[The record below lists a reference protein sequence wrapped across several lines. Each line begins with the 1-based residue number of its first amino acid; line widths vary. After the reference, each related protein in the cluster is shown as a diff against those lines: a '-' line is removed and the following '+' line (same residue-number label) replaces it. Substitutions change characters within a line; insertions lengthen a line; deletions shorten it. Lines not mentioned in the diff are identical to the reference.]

1 MKKCLSLLLL
11 ASVFVSGSTYC
22 CEGGAPAGLSREQIR
37 QQRDKQ
43 EGAAAAGYDA
53 PRDGAGEEREARGS
67 VPAAKSGPGFFAK
80 LTSFYKET
88 PYLRGVLSQA
98 IYQETANQIV
108 DKMID
113 NPTDVCVNLPFGA
126 TLTKRDVVE
135 AITFFAKSAVV
146 EPFVAG
152 NDKYNLLVDPFIK
165 TNLKNGAKSAATA
178 LVANKVVYPAVWKML
193 NFVNLKNRVLAFAQK
208 DSYVAKAVSKVVE
221 HTARYCAHEGIRSVA
236 DFAAAKVASC

>member
-22 CEGGAPAGLSREQIR
+22 SDQGGRPNSAAAEGGVA
-37 QQRDKQ
+37 
-43 EGAAAAGYDA
+43 EGKSD
-53 PRDGAGEEREARGS
+53 EVRGS
-67 VPAAKSGPGFFAK
+67 ASAAKSGPGFFAN
-80 LTSFYKET
+80 LTSFFKET

-98 IYQETANQIV
+98 IQQETANKIA
-108 DKMID
+108 DNMID
-113 NPTDVCVNLPFGA
+113 DPEATAIRLPFGA

-135 AITFFAKSAVV
+135 AVTFFAKSAVL